1 MTLIKKDIP
10 YGKQFRDSE
19 TDTIVNWFPKK
30 GTVFVQK
37 NPMNLNFPE
46 KSFSEKVIL
55 DIFNTTDFKI
65 PNKPETGICSDA
77 GTHGNPGESEYQI
90 ADMNGH
96 VLKHEHLGVHTNNYA
111 ELMGILRSIEYAKEN
126 NFTEIWTDSAIGM
139 NWIESNKIGK
149 TVHERDEIISIVSKI
164 RLLQKSNTVKIR
176 KWLTDHWG
184 EIPADFGRK

>member
-1 MTLIKKDIP
+1 MALIKKDIP

-37 NPMNLNFPE
+37 NPMNLSFPE
-46 KSFSEKVIL
+46 KSFDEKVIEN
-55 DIFNTTDFKI
+55 IFKKTDFKI
-65 PNKPETGICSDA
+65 PDPPKSGICSDA

-90 ADMNGH
+90 ADMNGT
-96 VLKHEHLGVHTNNYA
+96 VLQHEDLGVHTNNYA
-111 ELMGILRSIEYAKEN
+111 ELMGILRSLEYAKKHN
-126 NFTEIWTDSAIGM
+126 ISEIWTDSAIGM
-139 NWIESNKIGK
+139 TWIETNKIGK
-149 TVHERDEIISIVSKI
+149 NVHERDEIISIVSEI
-164 RLLQKSNTVKIR
+164 RLLQKSKAIKIR